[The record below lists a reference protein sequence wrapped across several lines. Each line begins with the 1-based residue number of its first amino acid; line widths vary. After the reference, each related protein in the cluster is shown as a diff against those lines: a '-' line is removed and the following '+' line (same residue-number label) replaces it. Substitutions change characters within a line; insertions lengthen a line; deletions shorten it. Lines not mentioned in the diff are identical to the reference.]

1 MHTKDGVYRTIENDG
16 GNFNVTEYA
25 GTSHLT
31 IQTNHSKKKCVC
43 VRFVSGTAIVSPPFW
58 AFVRQWWRHARAVHN
73 VTEQKMNRQKKNP
86 KQIFDH
92 DIISYILCVE
102 YFVFF
107 FCLLML
113 AFCAFYFLFS
123 FFMPGPLMYQPTSR
137 TPVSG
142 ALSNFLFLICIVC
155 QRQSGSGRV
164 PVGRLDR
171 PMIRFFQSVLLLHS
185 SLFLYL
191 HWVISFHLD
200 FRLIKAFW

>member
-31 IQTNHSKKKCVC
+31 IQKNHSKKKCVC

-58 AFVRQWWRHARAVHN
+58 AFVRQWWRHARAGHN

-107 FCLLML
+107 CLAFCLLF
-113 AFCAFYFLFS
+113 ARFFFYFHFLCLVHWCTNQPAGLRSPVRFPIFS
-123 FFMPGPLMYQPTSR
+123 F
-137 TPVSG
+137 
-142 ALSNFLFLICIVC
+142 LFVLCA
-155 QRQSGSGRV
+155 SGRV
-164 PVGRLDR
+164 AVGEYQLGDS
-171 PMIRFFQSVLLLHS
+171 IGTWLGFF
-185 SLFLYL
+185 SLSCSCTVAYSY
-191 HWVISFHLD
+191 ICIGSFH
-200 FRLIKAFW
+200 FI